1 MDQQLPHVV
10 IVGGGIS
17 GLAAAWYLM
26 QGPHGP
32 RAQVTVLEAG
42 DRFGG
47 EVAVHEFAGMELDC
61 GAEAILAT
69 RPEAVN
75 LCKELGLHP
84 EPAAATQAAIYSR
97 GRMRPI
103 PKGLLTGVPTDLRSL
118 AASGVV
124 SLPGLLRVPLDHLL
138 PRTVLHGD
146 VSVGDYVTTR
156 LGRELTDRLVEPMLG
171 GVYAG
176 RAENLSL
183 QMTVPSLYRAATT
196 RRSAIQSATSVLS
209 DGLKTTGPR
218 KGPVF
223 VGLEGGVGRLPQALV
238 TALRALGVQL
248 HTSAVVQQVRP
259 RAKRWDVVTGDGR
272 GRYRTHTADAV
283 LFATPAPVTG
293 QLLQEVNGAA
303 AQELSDIE
311 YADVAIVTLAYPAE
325 ATRHLRGSGFL
336 VPPVEGYAVK
346 GVTYSSAKWDWVAR
360 QARSSDEDG
369 MFIVRASLGRAGD
382 PVVADASDD
391 ELIRSAADDLAALVG
406 LPRRPLA
413 EAVTRWRP
421 GLPQYAVGH
430 RARVADI
437 REWLNSTPGLAV
449 CGAAYEGVGIAACI
463 GSAQAAVSTV
473 LQELGERRELAH
485 G

>member
-10 IVGGGIS
+10 VVGGGIT

-32 RAQVTVLEAG
+32 RATVTVLEAG
-42 DRFGG
+42 ERFGG
-47 EVAVHEFAGMELDC
+47 KVALHDFAGVELDC
-61 GAEAILAT
+61 GAEALLAT

-75 LCKELGLHP
+75 LCKDLGLVP
-84 EPAAATQAAIYSR
+84 VPAVTTQAAIYSR
-97 GRMRPI
+97 GRMRPV

-124 SLPGLLRVPLDHLL
+124 SLPGLLRIPLDHLL
-138 PRTVLHGD
+138 PRTVMHGD
-146 VSVGDYVTTR
+146 VSVGDYVATR

-176 RAENLSL
+176 RAEDLSL

-196 RRSAIQSATSVLS
+196 RRSAIASASSVLS

-218 KGPVF
+218 RGPVF

-238 TALRALGVQL
+238 TALRAHGVKL
-248 HTSAVVQQVRP
+248 HTSAVVQQVRS
-259 RAKRWDVVTGDGR
+259 RAARWDVVTGDGR
-272 GRYRTHTADAV
+272 GRYVTHTADAV
-283 LFATPAPVTG
+283 MFATPAPVTG
-293 QLLQEVNGAA
+293 RLLQEVNSAA
-303 AQELSDIE
+303 AQELAEVE
-311 YADVAIVTLAYPAE
+311 YADVAIVTLGYPTA
-325 ATRHLRGSGFL
+325 AARHLRGSGFL

-369 MFIVRASLGRAGD
+369 LFIVRASLGRAGD
-382 PVVADASDD
+382 PVVAESSDD
-391 ELIRSAADDLAALVG
+391 ELIRLAADDLAALTG
-406 LPRRPLA
+406 LPRRPLV
-413 EAVTRWRP
+413 EAVTRWQP

-437 REWLNSTPGLAV
+437 REELSTTPGLTV

-473 LQELGERRELAH
+473 LQELAERMEWDH

>member
-1 MDQQLPHVV
+1 MDLQLPHVV
-10 IVGGGIS
+10 IVGGGIT
-17 GLAAAWYLM
+17 GLAAAWYLL

-32 RAQVTVLEAG
+32 RASVTVLEAG
-42 DRFGG
+42 ERFGG
-47 EVAVHEFAGMELDC
+47 KLATHDFAGLELDC

-75 LCKELGLHP
+75 LCKELGLQP
-84 EPAAATQAAIYSR
+84 VPAATTQAAIYSR
-97 GRMRPI
+97 GMMRPV
-103 PKGLLTGVPTDLRSL
+103 PKGMLTGVPTDLRSL

-138 PRTVLHGD
+138 PRTVMHGD

-156 LGRELTDRLVEPMLG
+156 LGRELADRLVEPMLG

-176 RAENLSL
+176 RAEDLSL
-183 QMTVPSLYRAATT
+183 QMTVPALYRAATT
-196 RRSAIQSATSVLS
+196 RRSAIASATSVLA

-223 VGLEGGVGRLPQALV
+223 VGLVGGVGRLPQALV
-238 TALRALGVQL
+238 TALRAHGVQL
-248 HTSAVVQQVRP
+248 HPSAVVQRIRP
-259 RAKRWDVVTGDGR
+259 RATRWDVVSGDGR

-283 LFATPAPVTG
+283 LLTAPAPVTG
-293 QLLQEVNGAA
+293 RLLQDVNPSAA
-303 AQELSDIE
+303 EELTDIA
-311 YADVAIVTLAYPAE
+311 YADVAIVTLGYPAPL
-325 ATRHLRGSGFL
+325 TRHLRGSGFL
-336 VPPVEGYAVK
+336 VPPVEGYTVK
-346 GVTYSSAKWDWVAR
+346 GVTYSSAKWEWVAQR
-360 QARSSDEDG
+360 ARSHDEDG
-369 MFIVRASLGRAGD
+369 LFIVRASLGRAGD
-382 PVVADASDD
+382 PIVAESSDD
-391 ELIRSAADDLAALVG
+391 ELIRSAADDLASLAG
-406 LPRRPLA
+406 LPRRPLV
-413 EAVTRWRP
+413 EAVTRWQP

-437 REWLNSTPGLAV
+437 REELRSTPGLVV

-473 LQELGERRELAH
+473 LQELGERTEWAH